1 MLEILKTFAKF
12 VLAVTIAFVIAGSV
26 MVGISLVG
34 WGMHEHLLWPVIA
47 GPAVVIVSIAAGFT
61 VLDVY
66 QSWPPP
72 RVRARWERARH
83 R

>member
-1 MLEILKTFAKF
+1 MLEILKTFAKL
-12 VLAVTIAFVIAGSV
+12 VLAMTISFVIAAGI

-34 WGMHEHLLWPVIA
+34 WGMYEHLLWPVLV

-72 RVRARWERARH
+72 WVRARWERAR
-83 R
+83 RR